1 MSVRLRP
8 MREDEFAS
16 YLERTRAGYAED
28 MVRNGGMGPD
38 AARRKSE
45 ADHAALYPR
54 GFDSGVELRVVED
67 DSGAVVGWV
76 AFGDR
81 EQHGARYAF
90 LYDIEIDE
98 AHRGR
103 GFGRAAM
110 ELLEA
115 EVRDLGL
122 DRLQLNV
129 FGGNERARGL
139 YRSLGFEELSV
150 QMGKTLR

>member
-1 MSVRLRP
+1 MSARLRP
-8 MREDEFAS
+8 MREDEFTS
-16 YLERTRAGYAED
+16 YLERARAGYAED
-28 MVRNGGMGPD
+28 MIRNGGMDP
-38 AARRKSE
+38 AAAHRKSE

-54 GFDSGVELRVVED
+54 GFESGVELRVVED
-67 DSGAVVGWV
+67 DTGTAVGRVV
-76 AFGDR
+76 FAER
-81 EQHGARYAF
+81 EQHGTRYAF

-98 AHRGR
+98 AQRGR
-103 GFGRAAM
+103 GLGRAAM
-110 ELLEA
+110 QLLEA

-129 FGGNERARGL
+129 FGGNELARGL